1 MEMKLTMQIIN
12 RRIIRRLAAT
22 GVLLATA
29 MMMLPAHS
37 DVKKVWL
44 GVKGATCAT

>member
-1 MEMKLTMQIIN
+1 MQII
-12 RRIIRRLAAT
+12 RKLAAT
-22 GVLLATA
+22 GVVLATA
-29 MMMLPAHS
+29 MMLLPAHS

>member
-1 MEMKLTMQIIN
+1 MQII
-12 RRIIRRLAAT
+12 RKLATA
-22 GVLLATA
+22 GVVLATA

>member
-1 MEMKLTMQIIN
+1 M
-12 RRIIRRLAAT
+12 RIIRKLAAT
-22 GVLLATA
+22 AVVLATA
-29 MMMLPAHS
+29 MLLLPAHS